1 MKLKQLL
8 KGIEAGEVK
17 GSKEIEITGIASD
30 SRTVAPGNLFLA
42 KKGDTH
48 DGTQFIPQ
56 ALSAG
61 AAAIATD
68 LYDPFLKVPQL
79 IHPDIRAIE
88 AKLAARYYGDPSK
101 QLFTAGT
108 TGTKGKTTTNY
119 LIKHL
124 LDGLG
129 RPAGLMGTVETI
141 IGETRI
147 ASSFTTSE
155 PIAMQKS
162 LKEMLLKGCKA
173 AALEVSSHGLEL
185 ERVGE
190 IEFSAAIFTNLY
202 PDHLDFHQTMEQY
215 ANAKAKLFQRV
226 KKIAILNADS
236 SWSPFMASRCSA
248 PVLTYG
254 IEAKADV
261 AARNVS
267 FSGAGT
273 TFEVCYQGKKAPFRS
288 PLIGKFN
295 VYNLLGAIS
304 LGVYLG
310 AELETI
316 AEILARFSSVP
327 GRLEPVPALKGPRVF
342 VDFAHTGEALENV
355 LQTLKEIAPKKVHV
369 VFGCGGN
376 RDPGRRKGMAE
387 AAERIAD
394 RIVVT
399 SDNPRQEDPEAI
411 SQQILDALS
420 NPGKAEVELDRKKA
434 IFRAIQ
440 SAGAEDLVL
449 IAGKGHEKVQIFAH
463 QTIPFDDVAIAKEA
477 LQNVGDSAILATS

>member
-8 KGIEAGEVK
+8 KGIDAGEVK
-17 GSKEIEITGIASD
+17 GSREIEITGIASD

-42 KKGDTH
+42 RKGEAH
-48 DGTQFIPQ
+48 DATQFISQ
-56 ALSAG
+56 ALAAG

-68 LYDPFLKVPQL
+68 LYDPFLKVPQI
-79 IHPDIRAIE
+79 IHPDIRSIE
-88 AKLAARYYGDPSK
+88 AKLAARYYGDASK
-101 QLFTAGT
+101 HLFVVGT

-129 RPAGLMGTVETI
+129 KTAGLMGTIETI

-147 ASSFTTSE
+147 SSSFTTPE
-155 PIAMQKS
+155 AIAIQKTM
-162 LKEMLLKGCKA
+162 KEMILKGCKA

-185 ERVGE
+185 GRVDE

-202 PDHLDFHQTMEQY
+202 PDHLDFHQTMENY
-215 ANAKAKLFQRV
+215 VRAKAKLFQRV
-226 KKIAILNADS
+226 QKIAVLNADS
-236 SWSPFMASRCSA
+236 PWAEYMASHCSA

-254 IEAKADV
+254 IDAEADV
-261 AARNVS
+261 RARAVS
-267 FSGAGT
+267 FSRTGT
-273 TFEVCYQGKKAPFRS
+273 RFEVDYQGKTAEFRS
-288 PLIGKFN
+288 PLIGRFN

-310 AELETI
+310 AELEKI
-316 AEILARFSSVP
+316 AEILAGFSSVP
-327 GRLEPVPALKGPRVF
+327 GRLEPVLSVKGPRVF

-355 LQTLKEIAPKKVHV
+355 LRTLREIAPKKVHV

-376 RDPGRRKGMAE
+376 RDPGRRKGMAQ
-387 AAERIAD
+387 AAERFAD

-399 SDNPRQEDPEAI
+399 SDNPRQEDPESI
-411 SQQILDALS
+411 CRQILDAFE
-420 NPGKAEVELDRKKA
+420 NPRKAEVELDRKSA
-434 IFRAIQ
+434 IRRAIQ
-440 SAGAEDLVL
+440 SADAEDLVL

-463 QTIPFDDVAIAKEA
+463 QTVPFDDAAIAKEA
-477 LQNVGDSAILATS
+477 LQNVGDCAILATS